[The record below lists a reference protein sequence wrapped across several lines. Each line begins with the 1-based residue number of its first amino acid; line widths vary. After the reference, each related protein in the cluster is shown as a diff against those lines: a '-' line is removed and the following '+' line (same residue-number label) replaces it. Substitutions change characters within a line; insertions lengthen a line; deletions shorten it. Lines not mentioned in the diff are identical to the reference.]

1 MVENIEEKPDGGLDA
16 ASLSR
21 IRVRR
26 PKGAETAPRK
36 TKSGDITDRLQAL
49 ADELE
54 ASRPDMP
61 LNDMAAPSTDGA
73 ARSAMSAQGKSAVAA
88 RKPLKQRKATLKKV
102 IEPEISYGMASS
114 KESPA
119 PAVPLPPR
127 RPNRLRPAVSGWQKK
142 IPTPDILSYWMGIRN
157 GKRYPDWRSL
167 DARMIGRYWPNCTL
181 VHCDHMGVDWVL
193 RLAREVAITGKPT
206 HGTEFFP
213 ASLDEVTL
221 RLIALPLSEDQVNI
235 DHVLCY
241 VQKLD

>member
-1 MVENIEEKPDGGLDA
+1 
-16 ASLSR
+16 
-21 IRVRR
+21 
-26 PKGAETAPRK
+26 
-36 TKSGDITDRLQAL
+36 
-49 ADELE
+49 
-54 ASRPDMP
+54 
-61 LNDMAAPSTDGA
+61 MAAPSTDGA

-181 VHCDHMGVDWVL
+181 VHCDHMGGRLQIENGFVTAVRQAAYGGTPERHINPDVEFSPMVVDWVL